1 MTLHWP
7 LTLQVMRMDCEGAEY
22 ELLRTGY
29 YGDILYV
36 KMGPEGQILK
46 GTILD

>member
-1 MTLHWP
+1 
-7 LTLQVMRMDCEGAEY
+7 MDCEGAEY